1 MSTAPSVLVTGASKG
16 IGRSTAAE
24 FARRGYRVVATA
36 RDPRTL
42 HDLDLGDLG
51 VRLALDVTD
60 QKSVDAAVDAA
71 GTIDV
76 LVSNAGV
83 IFTASVEA
91 TPPAELERIF
101 AANTSGSLRIAQAV
115 LPQMRQRGNGRLL
128 FVSSVIGRIVLPGNA
143 AYAAT
148 KWALEA
154 LVEGLATEVR
164 HFGIGAALLQPGPVS
179 SGALDD
185 VLTYALPDDPYAP
198 LLAQRG
204 DLSSVSQTPEQVADA
219 IADAAAV
226 EVLPLRIPI
235 GDWSARLIAARTAA
249 PYDVPFLPAPIDW

>member
-1 MSTAPSVLVTGASKG
+1 MNPAPSVLVTGASKG
-16 IGRSTAAE
+16 IGRATAAE

-42 HDLDLGDLG
+42 DDLELGEHGD
-51 VRLALDVTD
+51 RLALDVTN
-60 QKSVDAAVDAA
+60 QESVDAAVAAA
-71 GTIDV
+71 GQIDI

-83 IFTASVEA
+83 IFVASVEA

-115 LPQMRQRGNGRLL
+115 LPQMRQRGSGRLL
-128 FVSSVIGRIVLPGNA
+128 FVSSVIGRVVLPGNA

-164 HFGIGAALLQPGPVS
+164 HFGIGATLLQPGPVS

-185 VLTYALPDDPYAP
+185 PLEYALPDDPYAP

-204 DLSSVSQTPEQVADA
+204 DLSSVSQTPAQVAVA
-219 IADAAAV
+219 IADAAAL

-235 GDWSARLIAARTAA
+235 GDWTAAVLAARAAA
-249 PYDVPFLPAPIDW
+249 PYDVPFLPAPVDW